1 MTRAAGCGC
10 LVLLSLLAGC
20 TKDED
25 YIEVVRQQRANW
37 KEMTDSLAT
46 IKDEKTMADAKIALD
61 ERRPKYDALARK
73 ANALPKP
80 PPAAVSERLRDE
92 LPVLQAT
99 AKRFAR
105 ESERVSKLPGGEEF
119 MKQLESNSPGLG
131 AAVQK

>member
-37 KEMTDSLAT
+37 KEMTDILAT
-46 IKDEKTMADAKIALD
+46 IKDDKTMADAKIALD

-73 ANALPKP
+73 A
-80 PPAAVSERLRDE
+80 VR
-92 LPVLQAT
+92 
-99 AKRFAR
+99 
-105 ESERVSKLPGGEEF
+105 
-119 MKQLESNSPGLG
+119 SPGSN
-131 AAVQK
+131 